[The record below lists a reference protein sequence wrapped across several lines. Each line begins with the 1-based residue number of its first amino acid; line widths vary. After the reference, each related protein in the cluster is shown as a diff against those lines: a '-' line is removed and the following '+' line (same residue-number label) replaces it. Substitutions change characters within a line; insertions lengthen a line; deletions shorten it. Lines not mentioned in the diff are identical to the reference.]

1 MYLDESQRARV
12 VLDGAQTLRNIHEA
26 HDLLRAALADHPT
39 VEVDCD
45 AVTEFD
51 LSFIQLLL
59 SVKRSADKADKLF
72 GLASPAAG
80 QLRTVLERAGFLPA
94 TTDEFSD
101 NAAFWLKRSN
111 AS

>member
-26 HDLLRAALADHPT
+26 HNLLRAALAEHPT
-39 VEVDCD
+39 VEVDCE

-51 LSFIQLLL
+51 LSFVQLLL
-59 SVKRSADKADKLF
+59 STKRSADKTGKLF

-80 QLRTVLERAGFLPA
+80 QLRAVLERAGFLPVPVN
-94 TTDEFSD
+94 EF
-101 NAAFWLKRSN
+101 NNYAAFWLKGSS